1 MIEHTEDTP
10 KTYLTILTKNS
21 IFSFLGL
28 MRAEMVDAD
37 GLTKTVTAVVK
48 LDPREGQPVLKQY
61 TTGSEALR
69 NYEEAISTSIERGWS
84 VVYRGMPLH
93 G

>member
-61 TTGSEALR
+61 ATGSEALR

-84 VVYRGMPLH
+84 VVYRGLPLH